1 MVFKEENEKI
11 PKSPAYF
18 YKVFRDF
25 LVTRIRFHLYHL
37 YPDGGQKL
45 SGMNGSVKPTAG
57 SRVTVS
63 RDKEK
68 KCKISSTS
76 TKILILPLFT
86 GYSEDGRENFS
97 STYLP
102 SFRVS
107 LMNEQVPL
115 LGK

>member
-1 MVFKEENEKI
+1 M
-11 PKSPAYF
+11 
-18 YKVFRDF
+18 
-25 LVTRIRFHLYHL
+25 
-37 YPDGGQKL
+37 
-45 SGMNGSVKPTAG
+45 
-57 SRVTVS
+57 TVS

-68 KCKISSTS
+68 NVKSLPSST
-76 TKILILPLFT
+76 KMLVLPLFT

>member
-1 MVFKEENEKI
+1 M
-11 PKSPAYF
+11 
-18 YKVFRDF
+18 
-25 LVTRIRFHLYHL
+25 
-37 YPDGGQKL
+37 
-45 SGMNGSVKPTAG
+45 
-57 SRVTVS
+57 TVS

-68 KCKISSTS
+68 NMKSLPSST
-76 TKILILPLFT
+76 KMLILPLFT

>member
-1 MVFKEENEKI
+1 MCGRE
-11 PKSPAYF
+11 
-18 YKVFRDF
+18 
-25 LVTRIRFHLYHL
+25 
-37 YPDGGQKL
+37 Q
-45 SGMNGSVKPTAG
+45 GSVKPTAG

-68 KCKISSTS
+68 NVKSLPSSTKMLVS
-76 TKILILPLFT
+76 PVFT
-86 GYSEDGRENFS
+86 SYSEDGRENFS